1 MAVGLQ
7 FCRRYRAIYADN
19 DDDYDGEEDGSGK
32 DLDVTGEGH
41 ANPPQFLSRTDT
53 HTPPPGYQARADEGN
68 NISNGAVKEGSH
80 ECTSIVRAV
89 QPSSKKD
96 QDMASYPDSN
106 IMMKAKDNSANDIAA
121 MIASCKPAHFQGDQS
136 IPVFESGNERK
147 RSAAGSYPA
156 MDIMSEEIGDEEGS
170 DDCINM
176 MIGEKKR
183 RLSLEQVKALEKNF
197 EVANKLDPEKKMQL
211 AKSLG
216 LQPRQIAVCEVENR
230 EQKLQSK
237 NEEPLHHMC
246 NTVKKEQERP
256 SSIGSEVSS
265 VLNTDS
271 PGTIDSPLSPLR
283 HNIDSTGVADVKAV
297 SHEPNQHQLDHCIKP
312 KVEENHAIHCES
324 CCSPFYNNLEEHGV
338 LFWDYWSQG
347 LLYQG

>member
-1 MAVGLQ
+1 
-7 FCRRYRAIYADN
+7 
-19 DDDYDGEEDGSGK
+19 
-32 DLDVTGEGH
+32 
-41 ANPPQFLSRTDT
+41 
-53 HTPPPGYQARADEGN
+53 
-68 NISNGAVKEGSH
+68 
-80 ECTSIVRAV
+80 
-89 QPSSKKD
+89 
-96 QDMASYPDSN
+96 MASYPDSN

-183 RLSLEQVKALEKNF
+183 RLSLEQVKALEKNC

-216 LQPRQIAVCEVENR
+216 LQPRQIAVWFQNRRARWKTKQLEKDFDVLKHDYDVLKQDYDNLLQQNNNLHAMVQRLSSEVENR

-246 NTVKKEQERP
+246 NTVKKEKERP

-283 HNIDSTGVADVKAV
+283 HNIDSTGVSDVKAV